1 MKYRIQVLVSADRLA
16 AVVAAAFSG
25 ELDYDPEMKMW
36 PASEPKTPE
45 RAGYAATRKP
55 PLPRAPIVGGNPK
68 VNKRAELVVA
78 ALKTGPKR
86 WSELKTALS
95 DGGLS
100 ENSLNSVIGKM
111 QKQGKVSRSQD
122 GLWSLNDAP
131 TQRADAG

>member
-36 PASEPKTPE
+36 PASEPKTH
-45 RAGYAATRKP
+45 RYNKP